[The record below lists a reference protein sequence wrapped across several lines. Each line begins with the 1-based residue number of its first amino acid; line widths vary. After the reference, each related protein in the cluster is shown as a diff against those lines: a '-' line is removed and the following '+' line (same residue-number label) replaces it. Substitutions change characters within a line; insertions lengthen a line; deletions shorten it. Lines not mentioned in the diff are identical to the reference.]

1 MNDIPENFDI
11 DNREF
16 KFAEQ
21 LILFSN
27 RSIYLT
33 GKAGTG
39 KSTFLRYIA
48 QNTTKNYII
57 VAPTGIAA
65 INAGGTTI
73 NSFFQ
78 LPFTPFVWEKF
89 NDTQKQS
96 FYNFSR
102 EKQDIIA
109 KAELIIIDEISMV
122 RADTIDAI
130 DFRLRNFG
138 GKRNLPFGGK
148 QILFVGDTFQLEP
161 IAKYDEWNILR
172 EHYNSKYFFAAKT
185 FQEVDFLNIELK
197 KVYRQTDEKFIS
209 LLNKVR
215 TKSAQL
221 EDIQELNKSYSPN
234 FIPNQNEDYITLATK
249 RDIVDATNLTK
260 INTLKGDKILFE
272 GLINGVFGRENSNNE
287 DLLPTNK
294 ILELKIDAQVMFV
307 KNDRDRRWVNGTI
320 GRIQSLEDDKIF
332 VTINNKEISDTYQI
346 EKVTWENIK
355 YEINPENG
363 KIIDKVI
370 GTFTQFPVKLAWAIT
385 IHKSQGLTFDNVI
398 IDMGDGAFSAGHT
411 YVALSRCKTFEG
423 IKLKTLIKPSDIIVR
438 EEVINL
444 SQNSNN
450 EQIITDELT
459 NSQAN
464 YYYKECIID
473 FNNSNYGNSYDNLNK
488 ALQFRND
495 TLKPVFKRLL
505 TFKLNNI
512 KNKSE
517 KVQNLEKQV
526 NSLTNNIFDLKN
538 KIKSFENSI
547 TNLTEKNENLID
559 ENELNKNTIN
569 SNTTLISKLKNENRK
584 LKSENMSI
592 LEKHNLEIK
601 HYLENKIRLETSIEY
616 IFKLESKAKQDK
628 KEISN
633 WKKISLITVFVIFIT
648 LFILV
653 IKF

>member
-1 MNDIPENFDI
+1 MNDFPENFDI

-48 QNTTKNYII
+48 QNTTKNFII

-89 NDTQKQS
+89 SDTQKQS

-161 IAKYDEWNILR
+161 IAKNDEWNILQ
-172 EHYNSKYFFAAKT
+172 EHYKSKYFFAAKT
-185 FQEVDFLNIELK
+185 FQEVNFLNIELK

-249 RDIVDATNLTK
+249 RDIVDATNLKK

-272 GLINGVFGRENSNNE
+272 GKIEGVFGRDNSNNE

-294 ILELKIDAQVMFV
+294 ILELKINAQVMFV

-320 GRIQSLEDDKIF
+320 GKISSLEDGNIS
-332 VTINNKEISDTYQI
+332 VTITNKKNTNTYKI

-355 YEINPENG
+355 YEINPETE
-363 KIIDKVI
+363 KIVDKVI
-370 GTFTQFPVKLAWAIT
+370 GTFTQFPIKLAWAIT

-423 IKLKTLIKPSDIIVR
+423 IKLKTQIKPSDIIVR
-438 EEVINL
+438 EEVIRL

-450 EQIITDELT
+450 EQIISDELAD
-459 NSQAN
+459 SQAN
-464 YYYKECIID
+464 YYYKECITD
-473 FNNSNYGNSYDNLNK
+473 FNNSNYGNSFDNLNR

-495 TLKPVFKRLL
+495 TLKPIFKRFLI
-505 TFKLNNI
+505 FKLKNI
-512 KNKSE
+512 KNNSE
-517 KVQNLEKQV
+517 KFLNLEKQI
-526 NSLTNNIFDLKN
+526 STHLNNIVDFKSQ
-538 KIKSFENSI
+538 IKSLETSFKI
-547 TNLTEKNENLID
+547 LTKKNENLID

-569 SNTTLISKLKNENRK
+569 SNTTQISKLENENKK
-584 LKSENMSI
+584 LKSEKKNL

-601 HYLENKIRLETSIEY
+601 HNLENKIRLETSIEY
-616 IFKLESKAKQDK
+616 IIKLESITKEHK

-633 WKKISLITVFVIFIT
+633 WKKISLISVVVIFII
-648 LFILV
+648 LIILV
-653 IKF
+653 IK